1 MMIEKYKKRIDDAEN
16 SLMMTRTQRDRDLNY
31 VMVSLAE
38 LNEKIEDLDESVGS
52 MINGLK
58 NWISGVI
65 G

>member
-1 MMIEKYKKRIDDAEN
+1 
-16 SLMMTRTQRDRDLNY
+16 LNY
-31 VMVSLAE
+31 VKVSLAE